1 MTIEDAKQIA
11 NGLIQSYIGPDTR
24 VVDMPSFYGALVQ
37 ALQAA
42 HQQGWKD
49 RGEEGKGAIAMTE
62 WNEDFSVEAFRKLD
76 EIKPLDPGL
85 SGRVALSYTQ
95 LSLIIDRMGRSQP
108 TLWHFGS

>member
-11 NGLIQSYIGPDTR
+11 NGLIQSYIDPDTR

-49 RGEEGKGAIAMTE
+49 RGEAE
-62 WNEDFSVEAFRKLD
+62 
-76 EIKPLDPGL
+76 
-85 SGRVALSYTQ
+85 
-95 LSLIIDRMGRSQP
+95 SLTR
-108 TLWHFGS
+108 H

>member
-11 NGLIQSYIGPDTR
+11 NGLIQSYIGPDR

-49 RGEEGKGAIAMTE
+49 RGEAE
-62 WNEDFSVEAFRKLD
+62 
-76 EIKPLDPGL
+76 
-85 SGRVALSYTQ
+85 
-95 LSLIIDRMGRSQP
+95 SLTR
-108 TLWHFGS
+108 H